1 MRSVFAYAT
10 ALGLLLGL
18 MACSSGASDPSLG
31 SSAQND
37 GSNGLGGGVS
47 GTDAGSIKP
56 ADPGYVPLETSLNGN
71 WMQRQMGNCI
81 DSEEWLSF
89 LLPSD
94 FKHTLVD
101 RNTCGPQGVTWTVGN
116 LIVQPGQL
124 LEMEWQDKSGWKQYR
139 RTSAI
144 VTDFPY
150 SPKVLPVPGYQL
162 GKRALTVLAFVR
174 GTEGGAFAR
183 KDQREFAADKAE
195 PYHTTTV
202 AAVQVQV
209 TPSPE
214 GAKTGDAC
222 QMAVTMAASYD
233 VGEDSKYK
241 TGVETLNLPCRFS
254 TDMATQ
260 WLRVTADGYE
270 NSASDGSWDKLFETK
285 GYWKKHSKEIAQLL
299 YGSFRPVLLQPP
311 GQRNVLLSDADFGW
325 YQEYLNEPPK
335 KL

>member
-1 MRSVFAYAT
+1 MRSVFACAA
-10 ALGLLLGL
+10 ALVL
-18 MACSSGASDPSLG
+18 MAACSSGTSDPSLG
-31 SSAQND
+31 SGAKSD
-37 GSNGLGGGVS
+37 SGSGLGDGLAGA
-47 GTDAGSIKP
+47 DAGSLQA

-71 WMQRQMGNCI
+71 WMQRQVGNCV

-101 RNTCGPQGVTWTVGN
+101 RNSCGPQGVTWTVGN

-124 LEMEWQDKSGWKQYR
+124 LEMEWQDNSGWKMYR

-150 SPKVLPVPGYQL
+150 SAKVLPVPGYQL

-174 GTEGGAFAR
+174 SADGGQFSR

-195 PYHTTTV
+195 PFHTTTV
-202 AAVQVQV
+202 AAVQVQL
-209 TPSPE
+209 TPPPD
-214 GAKTGDAC
+214 GAQPGDAC
-222 QMAVTMAASYD
+222 QMALTLAASYD

-241 TGVETLNLPCRFS
+241 TGVETLTLPCRYAK
-254 TDMATQ
+254 DMATQ

-285 GYWKKHSKEIAQLL
+285 GYWKKYPKEIAQLL

-325 YQEYLNEPPK
+325 YPEYLNEPPK
-335 KL
+335 KLQ